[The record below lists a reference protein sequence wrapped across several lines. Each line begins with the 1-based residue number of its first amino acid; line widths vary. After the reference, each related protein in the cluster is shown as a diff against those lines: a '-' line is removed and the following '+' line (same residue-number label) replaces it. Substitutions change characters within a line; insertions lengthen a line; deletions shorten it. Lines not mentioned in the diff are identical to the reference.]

1 MPNDGEDA
9 VVAHEVAEESLG
21 AEATPELLPRSEP
34 WRSLLHG
41 LGQAEQLVGAILLVV
56 ILALVLAQVV
66 QRYVPG
72 TWPWT
77 GEVARLSMVWAT
89 FLMAGYLSA
98 HDRHIAIH
106 VADFVLKGRG
116 LAALKLF
123 VDVLVLATCLVLLY
137 ATYQLIDSD
146 IGQVTAAAEL
156 PLKFVNA
163 VPIVGFALTALR
175 CTLGI
180 FLIDLPGVLGRQE
193 VPA

>member
-1 MPNDGEDA
+1 MPNESGDV
-9 VVAHEVAEESLG
+9 VVAHEVADETLG
-21 AEATPELLPRSEP
+21 AETTPELLPRSEP
-34 WRSLLHG
+34 WRMLLHA
-41 LGQAEQLVGAILLVV
+41 LGRAEQVVGATLLVI
-56 ILALVLAQVV
+56 ILILVLAQVV

-116 LAALKLF
+116 LAGLKLG
-123 VDVLVLATCLVLLY
+123 VDILVLATCLVLLY
-137 ATYQLIDSD
+137 ATYQLVASD
-146 IGQVTAAAEL
+146 IGQVTAAAQL

-175 CTLGI
+175 CLLGI
-180 FLIDLPGVLGRQE
+180 FLVDIPGMLGRE
-193 VPA
+193 AAT